1 MWSIPAL
8 ASRCRSFVPVGAP
21 RGLRAATCAAGASLI
36 FSPFLFFL
44 VTANAPHSVAPVTAS
59 ATNQIQLATS
69 VPRGSAS
76 ELALQVHQYETLY
89 YAYRPT
95 ASPAGDWSDLDAALV
110 DKAAAWPELVR
121 YYSWLRLKY
130 RRQGSEAFRYPS
142 VLRSEI
148 EAYLA
153 APAPPPAVLL
163 GHPSST
169 SNWEITALTVVGLG
183 QGPLVW
189 SKAGDAL
196 PATGSWIKVSVR
208 AKNVGAESAYI
219 YPCDFEVD
227 DSEGR
232 PYTCPKSPAAV
243 SYSAFAG
250 ASPLAELV
258 RPGATVEYWL
268 IFDVAPGATQLQLVY
283 RPGGGAVFDL
293 WR

>member
-1 MWSIPAL
+1 MRSIPAL
-8 ASRCRSFVPVGAP
+8 ASRRRSCVLDGGP
-21 RGLRAATCAAGASLI
+21 RGYRAVRRAARASLLI
-36 FSPFLFFL
+36 SPFLFYML
-44 VTANAPHSVAPVTAS
+44 TTSAPLSVAPVTAS
-59 ATNQIQLATS
+59 ATNHILSATS
-69 VPRGSAS
+69 MSEGRAS
-76 ELALQVHQYETLY
+76 ELSLQIHQYETLY

-95 ASPAGDWSDLDAALV
+95 ASTAGDWSQLDAALV
-110 DKAAAWPELVR
+110 AQAAAWPAFNT

-148 EAYLA
+148 EVYLA
-153 APAPPPAVLL
+153 APPQPTVPL
-163 GHPSST
+163 GHPLAI
-169 SNWEITALTVVGLG
+169 SNWEITALNFAGLG
-183 QGPLVW
+183 KAPLVW
-189 SKAGDAL
+189 SKGGDAL
-196 PATGSWIKVSVR
+196 PPTHSWIKVAVR
-208 AKNVGAESAYI
+208 VKNVGTESAYM

-227 DSEGR
+227 DSLGR
-232 PYTCPKSPAAV
+232 AYTCPKSPAAV

-268 IFDVAPGATQLQLVY
+268 IFDVASDASQLQLVY